1 MPNKVLLK
9 NFDVMFKQAQTGLE
23 KTGSRSLMEDAKPRV
38 WTRDQVDDLDNIIG
52 TLTLLA
58 NFVSELVARVRND

>member
-9 NFDVMFKQAQTGLE
+9 DFDVMFKQAQAGLE
-23 KTGSRSLMEDAKPRV
+23 KIGRRSLMEDAKPRV
-38 WTRDQVDDLDNIIG
+38 WTRDQVDDLDNIID

-58 NFVSELVARVRND
+58 NSVSELAARVRDD